1 MATYQ
6 KFLIINLYCMF
17 IRTLENF
24 KPSLKCGNLYS
35 ILEILEILDTIYS
48 HETSFNNVCY
58 VL

>member
-1 MATYQ
+1 MFNYKSVLHVYWDLR
-6 KFLIINLYCMF
+6 KFQADM
-17 IRTLENF
+17 
-24 KPSLKCGNLYS
+24 SLKCGNLYS

>member
-1 MATYQ
+1 
-6 KFLIINLYCMF
+6 MF